1 MRPAPFD
8 DKKPDF
14 INEQG
19 VKWWADKDET
29 HYARHKLGT
38 DAVVWYVE
46 ETDGRR
52 TRLLTENNEILH
64 ECQTIDG
71 MASYVDI
78 LAIARKP
85 E

>member
-1 MRPAPFD
+1 MLSPFD
-8 DKKPDF
+8 DQKPDF
-14 INEQG
+14 VNDEG
-19 VKWWADKDET
+19 VKWWIDKHES

-38 DAVVWYVE
+38 DAAVWYVQ
-46 ETDGRR
+46 ETSGRR

-64 ECQTIDG
+64 EDQALEG
-71 MASYVDI
+71 MACYIDI